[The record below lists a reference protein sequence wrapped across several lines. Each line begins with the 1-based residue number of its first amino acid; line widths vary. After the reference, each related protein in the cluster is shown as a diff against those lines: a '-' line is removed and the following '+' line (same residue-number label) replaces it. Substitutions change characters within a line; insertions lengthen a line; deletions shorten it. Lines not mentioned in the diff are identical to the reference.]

1 MSPEQRPVQPSNDRF
16 ASGQYISISTVSAGN
31 APHQPFIFVLPVR
44 YACSEQAATHPAS
57 QPGITPDSHPMA
69 ARLLREG
76 LVYVW
81 QGAQGLRAMLAQW
94 PAASTAVARR

>member
-1 MSPEQRPVQPSNDRF
+1 MSPEQRLKKLAQLEAADRS
-16 ASGQYISISTVSAGN
+16 ASGQAHIDINSVGGQC
-31 APHQPFIFVLPVR
+31 PVHQPFIFVLPVR

-76 LVYVW
+76 FVYVW
-81 QGAQGLRAMLAQW
+81 QGPQGL
-94 PAASTAVARR
+94 